1 MYSRRHPSIGYD
13 NISKLRLG
21 VFFVKEINITDFS
34 IEEAKKELARLAILL
49 KRANLA
55 YHQNDNPIMSDA

>member
-1 MYSRRHPSIGYD
+1 MYSRRYPSIGYD

-34 IEEAKKELARLAILL
+34 IDPVFSAHDKNYAYLNSLA
-49 KRANLA
+49 
-55 YHQNDNPIMSDA
+55 